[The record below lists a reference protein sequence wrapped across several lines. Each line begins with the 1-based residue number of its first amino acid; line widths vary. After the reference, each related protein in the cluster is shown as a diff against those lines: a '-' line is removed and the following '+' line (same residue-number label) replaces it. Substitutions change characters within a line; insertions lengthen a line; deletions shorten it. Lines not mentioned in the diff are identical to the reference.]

1 MTPSRNPAIV
11 ALDTAGTAEAA
22 RLAAAVGAR
31 AAAVKLGLEFFAAQG
46 PGGVRTVA
54 REGLPVFLDLKL
66 HDIPNTVAGAVRA
79 LAPLRP
85 FMLTVH
91 AGGGRAMMR
100 AAADA
105 ARGHERPP
113 KVLGVTALTSLDAAD
128 LAAAGTAGSVPDQV
142 LRLAALARGAGV
154 DGVVCSAAEAAA
166 VRRET
171 GPGFL
176 IVVPG
181 IRPARSDAHD
191 QKRTATPGAA
201 LAAGA
206 DYLVI
211 GRAVTGAKDPA
222 AALAHL
228 LEDAG

>member
-1 MTPSRNPAIV
+1 MSRPRGPAIV
-11 ALDTAGTAEAA
+11 ALDTADREEAA
-22 RLAAAVGAR
+22 RLAAALGSH
-31 AAAVKLGLEFFAAQG
+31 AAAVKLGLEFFAGQG
-46 PGGVRTVA
+46 PEGVATVA
-54 REGLPVFLDLKL
+54 RAGLPVFLDLKL

-79 LAPLRP
+79 LGPLRP

-91 AGGGRAMMR
+91 AAGGRAMMR

-105 ARGHERPP
+105 AGEHERPP
-113 KVLGVTALTSLDAAD
+113 KVVGVTALTSLDAAD
-128 LAAAGTAGSVPDQV
+128 LAAAGVDGPIGDQV
-142 LRLAALARGAGV
+142 LRLAALAREAGL

-171 GPGFL
+171 GPDFL

-181 IRPARSDAHD
+181 IRPADSSAHD
-191 QKRTATPGAA
+191 QKRTATPKEA

-211 GRAVTGAKDPA
+211 GRAVTGAPNPA
-222 AALAHL
+222 AALAAM
-228 LEDAG
+228 LEDDG